1 MLGRSGVAILLLCWC
16 GSCQCARCGGA
27 AANSWLSN
35 KTENKSPEID
45 LVARCGGE
53 AANSSSSEIENKG
66 PTRSTLSFAP
76 GK

>member
-1 MLGRSGVAILLLCWC
+1 VVAVSARALWWC
-16 GSCQCARCGGA
+16 SSKYDDDDNDDDNSC
-27 AANSWLSN
+27 LSN
-35 KTENKSPEID
+35 KIEKKSDEID

-53 AANSSSSEIENKG
+53 AANSSSSEIENKS